1 MTITANRR
9 KFLGAAAAGVLT
21 GATALSAKAA
31 CRDPMPAKFDEMHDV
46 VVVGSGFAGLS
57 AALSAKL
64 AGADVL
70 VVEKMAFIG
79 GNSSLSGGMIAV
91 PNSSVQH
98 EQGIEDKPE
107 ALEADMMRIGQG
119 LGDPEP
125 LLYAAQCFLQMK
137 KKDEAKAG
145 LEAVLRTGDPSDA
158 RTAECRSRAA
168 ALLELLSG
176 APKP

>member
-1 MTITANRR
+1 MG
-9 KFLGAAAAGVLT
+9 LG
-21 GATALSAKAA
+21 GA
-31 CRDPMPAKFDEMHDV
+31 RQ
-46 VVVGSGFAGLS
+46 GLGHFS
-57 AALSAKL
+57 EASDAYQLAALAS
-64 AGADVL
+64 
-70 VVEKMAFIG
+70 
-79 GNSSLSGGMIAV
+79 
-91 PNSSVQH
+91 
-98 EQGIEDKPE
+98 
-107 ALEADMMRIGQG
+107 G

>member
-1 MTITANRR
+1 MTKPVLSPETLLALWQALENGPTAKEIAAVDDACVESLYALGHDLYKAENFRDAEAVFRALAFLNPKDRR
-9 KFLGAAAAGVLT
+9 FWMGLG
-21 GATALSAKAA
+21 GA
-31 CRDPMPAKFDEMHDV
+31 RQ
-46 VVVGSGFAGLS
+46 GLGHFS
-57 AALSAKL
+57 EASDAYQLAALAS
-64 AGADVL
+64 
-70 VVEKMAFIG
+70 
-79 GNSSLSGGMIAV
+79 
-91 PNSSVQH
+91 
-98 EQGIEDKPE
+98 
-107 ALEADMMRIGQG
+107 G